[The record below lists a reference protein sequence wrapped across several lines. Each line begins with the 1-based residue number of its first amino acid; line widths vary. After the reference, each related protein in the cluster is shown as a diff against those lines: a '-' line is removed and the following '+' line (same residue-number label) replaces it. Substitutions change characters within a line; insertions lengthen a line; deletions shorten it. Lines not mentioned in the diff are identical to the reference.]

1 MRHRP
6 VWLVLLVV
14 AVAALP
20 ALAQHRSNT
29 NTGFH
34 MGRNPAVRPA
44 GHSNT
49 ANPNFNFIPGFGL
62 QPVVRGGF
70 SPGFDATHQTLIH
83 GRNFGGSHHGF
94 HGFHGFRGG
103 FVGGGFHGRNFGFGG
118 FFPFFSGGGFS
129 STSTVI
135 VVQPVEVPVPVVV
148 DNDYFGRGNDEVVV
162 AAGLPDDWP
171 RLRVAASSYAPQQ
184 QPLPAIIL
192 LVRKNEVIVPA
203 VDYWLEDEIVFYV
216 TSTGRQGSFPL
227 RDLDWNMTTRLNAE
241 RGYEF
246 SLRTVQ

>member
-1 MRHRP
+1 MKHRP
-6 VWLVLLVV
+6 VWLILLVV

-20 ALAQHRSNT
+20 ALAQQRSNT

-34 MGRNPAVRPA
+34 MGFNPAVRSVGQTNA
-44 GHSNT
+44 

-62 QPVVRGGF
+62 HPAVHERFAPGF
-70 SPGFDATHQTLIH
+70 GFDATHHTLIH
-83 GRNFGGSHHGF
+83 GRRFNHGF
-94 HGFHGFRGG
+94 HGGFIGG
-103 FVGGGFHGRNFGFGG
+103 HFRGRNFGFGG
-118 FFPFFSGGGFS
+118 FFPFFPAVSSS
-129 STSTVI
+129 STVVI
-135 VVQPVEVPVPVVV
+135 VQQPAQPIVVPVVI
-148 DNDYFGRGNDEVVV
+148 DNDYLRSNNPGEVVV

-203 VDYWLEDEIVFYV
+203 VDYWLEDDLIFYV
-216 TSTGRQGSFPL
+216 TSTGRQGSFPV

-246 SLRTVQ
+246 ALRTVQ

>member
-6 VWLVLLVV
+6 IWLILAL

-20 ALAQHRSNT
+20 ALAQ
-29 NTGFH
+29 NTGFRMRVH
-34 MGRNPAVRPA
+34 TAPRV
-44 GHSNT
+44 HTNT

-62 QPVVRGGF
+62 QPVVRPSF
-70 SPGFDATHQTLIH
+70 SPGFDATHNTLIH
-83 GRNFGGSHHGF
+83 GRSFHPGF

-118 FFPFFSGGGFS
+118 FFPFFGGGSSS
-129 STSTVI
+129 STVVI
-135 VVQPVEVPVPVVV
+135 VQPVEVPVPVVV
-148 DNDYFGRGNDEVVV
+148 DNDYFGRNDEVVV

-184 QPLPAIIL
+184 EPLPAIIL

-203 VDYWLEDEIVFYV
+203 VDYWLEDDIIFYV

-246 SLRTVQ
+246 ALRTVQ

>member
-6 VWLVLLVV
+6 VWLILLALA

-20 ALAQHRSNT
+20 ALAQQPSSGFRLRVNTAPRSFSQT
-29 NTGFH
+29 NTG
-34 MGRNPAVRPA
+34 
-44 GHSNT
+44 
-49 ANPNFNFIPGFGL
+49 NPNFNFIPGFGL
-62 QPVVRGGF
+62 QPAVPFAPGF
-70 SPGFDATHQTLIH
+70 GFDATHHTLIH
-83 GRNFGGSHHGF
+83 GRRFHHGF
-94 HGFHGFRGG
+94 PGTFF
-103 FVGGGFHGRNFGFGG
+103 GGGFHNPNFTVGFGG
-118 FFPFFSGGGFS
+118 FFPFFPVASSSSSVVIVQQPAQPQVIVIENSDSGG
-129 STSTVI
+129 
-135 VVQPVEVPVPVVV
+135 VP
-148 DNDYFGRGNDEVVV
+148 V

-192 LVRKNEVIVPA
+192 LVRKNEIIVPA
-203 VDYWLEDEIVFYV
+203 VDYWLEDDIIFYV

-246 SLRTVQ
+246 VLRTAN